1 MFFMMGI
8 TNGQKELEHQQM
20 VLCDA
25 CGSYGRYTVFMTYMV
40 LSIFFIPILKW
51 NRKYY
56 VRMSCCN
63 ALYQLNPETGK
74 RIAHGEQVEI
84 RKEDLERVN
93 EYGQQVRM
101 RRCANCGYTTEE
113 DFEYCPK
120 CGTRF

>member
-20 VLCDA
+20 VI
-25 CGSYGRYTVFMTYMV
+25 CGECGRYGHYTVFMTYMV

-56 VRMSCCN
+56 VRTSCCN
-63 ALYQLNPETGK
+63 ALYQLNPEVGK
-74 RIAHGEQVEI
+74 RIARGEQIEI

-101 RRCANCGYTTEE
+101 HRCANCGFTTAE

-120 CGTRF
+120 CGTKF